1 MSDKPTD
8 TRFFTSGRIVPM
20 SEKEV
25 KEYIAKRK
33 KEREDNEQR

>member
-25 KEYIAKRK
+25 KEYMARK
-33 KEREDNEQR
+33 KQMKDDDK